1 MALAVNQVFNQAK
14 IGMLD
19 YMAITML
26 EMVPHEEGRDGQVV
40 WADALGMA
48 KWAPAV
54 MFRAIA
60 QVPDREDRAFWLA
73 KSSLEADEFRG
84 GVFNTALTAVYTTP
98 GGAQGLYKEIG
109 RDYPHLTERACERIR
124 LGL

>member
-26 EMVPHEEGRDGQVV
+26 KMAPHEKSRDGQVV

-48 KWAPAV
+48 KWAPRV

-60 QVPDREDRAFWLA
+60 QVPDRKDQAFWLA
-73 KSSLEADEFRG
+73 KSSLEADEYRG
-84 GVFNTALTAVYTTP
+84 GVFNTALGAVYTTP
-98 GGAQGLYKEIG
+98 GGLTALYKEIG

>member
-48 KWAPAV
+48 KWAPRV

-73 KSSLEADEFRG
+73 KSSLEADEYRG
-84 GVFNTALTAVYTTP
+84 GVFNTALCAVYTTP
-98 GGAQGLYKEIG
+98 WGLTALYKEVG
-109 RDYPHLTERACERIR
+109 RDYPHLAERACERIR